1 MENNTNQDR
10 RRRLIIRSYLFLL
23 IYLFLSLDPG
33 MEDENPSAECEACTE
48 SIKEGQVMGPDDAM
62 STGAV
67 SVTT

>member
-10 RRRLIIRSYLFLL
+10 RRKLIIRSYLFC
-23 IYLFLSLDPG
+23 FLPLDPG

>member
-1 MENNTNQDR
+1 MENNTNQYR
-10 RRRLIIRSYLFLL
+10 RRKSTIRSYLFC
-23 IYLFLSLDPG
+23 FLSLDPG

>member
-10 RRRLIIRSYLFLL
+10 RRKLIIRSNLFC
-23 IYLFLSLDPG
+23 FLSLDPG

-48 SIKEGQVMGPDDAM
+48 FIKEGQVMGPDDAM

>member
-10 RRRLIIRSYLFLL
+10 RRKLIIRSYLLC
-23 IYLFLSLDPG
+23 FLSLDPG

>member
-10 RRRLIIRSYLFLL
+10 RRKLIIRSHLFC
-23 IYLFLSLDPG
+23 FLSLDPG

-48 SIKEGQVMGPDDAM
+48 SIKEGQVMGPDDAL

>member
-10 RRRLIIRSYLFLL
+10 RRKLIIRSHLFC
-23 IYLFLSLDPG
+23 FLSLDSG

>member
-1 MENNTNQDR
+1 MMENNTNQDR
-10 RRRLIIRSYLFLL
+10 RRKLIIRSYLLC
-23 IYLFLSLDPG
+23 FLSLDPG